1 MEGKLRAVL
10 FPNLIHR
17 AGKKYI
23 SVCSSGRNGKGGK
36 FLLNRIMYLRFL
48 SRGVVQFLRLFLF
61 IIRDQVGLFK
71 QSRWMVIW

>member
-23 SVCSSGRNGKGGK
+23 SVCSSGMGEKGGN
-36 FLLNRIMYLRFL
+36 FY
-48 SRGVVQFLRLFLF
+48 
-61 IIRDQVGLFK
+61 
-71 QSRWMVIW
+71 